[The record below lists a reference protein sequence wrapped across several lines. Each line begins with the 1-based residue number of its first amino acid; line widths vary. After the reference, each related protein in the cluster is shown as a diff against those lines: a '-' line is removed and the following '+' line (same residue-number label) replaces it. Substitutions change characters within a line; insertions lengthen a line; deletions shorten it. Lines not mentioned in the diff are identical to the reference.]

1 MRISDWSSDVC
12 SSDLLPR
19 PGSQEVVRDHRG
31 DADRPRPLPHH
42 LQHQTST
49 PGRRHEGTHPAKG
62 LHRRPA
68 GNGECKD
75 ETDAQSRL
83 TQARPD
89 AARLSGD
96 YRLRPVISKRPCLC
110 LLAPFDRMRPPGRYR
125 LSHLGDRSEEHT
137 SELQSLMRISYAVFC
152 LKKKK
157 TRQHIMTATLYTTQT
172 HEQLYTTHNPV

>member
-1 MRISDWSSDVC
+1 MRSSDWSSDVC
-12 SSDLLPR
+12 SSDL
-19 PGSQEVVRDHRG
+19 
-31 DADRPRPLPHH
+31 

-68 GNGECKD
+68 GKGECKD

-89 AARLSGD
+89 AGRLSGD
-96 YRLRPVISKRPCLC
+96 YRLRTVISKRPCLC

-125 LSHLGDRSEEHT
+125 LSHLGKIGRAHVCTPVTNEQ
-137 SELQSLMRISYAVFC
+137 LVCRLLIA
-152 LKKKK
+152 KKKS
-157 TRQHIMTATLYTTQT
+157 
-172 HEQLYTTHNPV
+172 